1 MRNSLKPAFILGIV
15 SHLILF
21 LGIALKSFEHP
32 ISNYVIF
39 GSFVLGG
46 IFWIWS
52 IIQVINDSNLQRYQ
66 KNFWAIVVVSVPMFG
81 GLIYQIMQQRK
92 NRTVA

>member
-15 SHLILF
+15 SHLVLF
-21 LGIALKSFEHP
+21 LGIAMKSFEHEL
-32 ISNYVIF
+32 SNYVIF
-39 GSFVLGG
+39 SSFILGG

-52 IIQVINDSNLQRYQ
+52 IILVVNDPNLQKYQ
-66 KNFWAIVVVSVPMFG
+66 KSFWAILVVSVPMFG